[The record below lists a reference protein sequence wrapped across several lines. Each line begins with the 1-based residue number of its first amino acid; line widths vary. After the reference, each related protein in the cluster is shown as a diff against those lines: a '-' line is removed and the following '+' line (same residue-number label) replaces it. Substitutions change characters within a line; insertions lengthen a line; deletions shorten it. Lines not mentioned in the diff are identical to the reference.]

1 MAQDRDTFYVVGGYN
16 GTTSSFDTVY
26 RYEPPSDSWTL
37 LPERMAYKRYAATA
51 MVVKG
56 SLFPSCD

>member
-1 MAQDRDTFYVVGGYN
+1 MLN
-16 GTTSSFDTVY
+16 

-37 LPERMAYKRYAATA
+37 LPDRMAYKRYAATS